1 MHHMKVSIICLDV
14 TAPWVLFLIGVVP
27 WTLNNSDLTIV
38 TAVFQ
43 KSALKFTFY
52 VSGMSGI
59 FLFGDLILASD
70 ADTKFS
76 YNFGFTFCVNLIMR
90 LHKQLK
96 QRKDSGHK

>member
-1 MHHMKVSIICLDV
+1 
-14 TAPWVLFLIGVVP
+14 
-27 WTLNNSDLTIV
+27 
-38 TAVFQ
+38 
-43 KSALKFTFY
+43 
-52 VSGMSGI
+52 MSGI